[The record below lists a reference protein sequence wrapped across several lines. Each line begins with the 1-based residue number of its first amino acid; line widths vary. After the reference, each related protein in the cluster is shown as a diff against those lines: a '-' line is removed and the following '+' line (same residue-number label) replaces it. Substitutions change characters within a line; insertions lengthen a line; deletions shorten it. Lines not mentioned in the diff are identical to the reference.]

1 MARKLRTRKHEV
13 VLNRSAGGDAGITIV
28 DQQADAQ
35 IATYFE
41 DARTEAARAL
51 QDGVGYRKAMDDL
64 ESFTNSPEYSM
75 EALELIS
82 GLKKA
87 SDAAVAE
94 LMAEL
99 DKKAAPLIEARE
111 WDGAAN
117 VYRTDIGPLAP
128 ESRSLREQKIA
139 EIERMKRN
147 DAPDNTGSLQEGPP
161 QP

>member
-1 MARKLRTRKHEV
+1 
-13 VLNRSAGGDAGITIV
+13 
-28 DQQADAQ
+28 
-35 IATYFE
+35 
-41 DARTEAARAL
+41 
-51 QDGVGYRKAMDDL
+51 MDDL

-128 ESRSLREQKIA
+128 ESRTLREQKIA
-139 EIERMKRN
+139 EIERMKRL
-147 DAPDNTGSLQEGPP
+147 ASLGGFLPCPDHRLMPGTKFELVQYYAEEIKKIRL
-161 QP
+161 

>member
-1 MARKLRTRKHEV
+1 
-13 VLNRSAGGDAGITIV
+13 
-28 DQQADAQ
+28 
-35 IATYFE
+35 
-41 DARTEAARAL
+41 
-51 QDGVGYRKAMDDL
+51 MDDL

-75 EALELIS
+75 EALAIIS
-82 GLKKA
+82 DLKKV

-94 LMAEL
+94 LMDAL
-99 DKKAAPLIEARE
+99 AKKAAPLIEARE

-128 ESRSLREQKIA
+128 ESRTLREQKIA

-147 DAPDNTGSLQEGPP
+147 DAPDNTDSPQEGPP